1 MTKKIFRGILF
12 SSFIT
17 MLASMVFIIG
27 VQYRIYDDSQRDS
40 LESKARLISFAADD
54 GEIERCADAKERV
67 TLIKSDGT
75 VIYDNKSDAEKME
88 NHAQREEVREAET
101 IGSGYAVRQS
111 ETLGINTRYY
121 ALKLEN
127 GNILRVSDTSL
138 SVTAVILELLPPICA
153 VAIFAFVLALILA
166 SLITKK
172 ILKPINEINLD
183 DPSGIKSYEE
193 LTPFVSRIQAQQK
206 SINRQISE
214 LTRSRREFE
223 IIAENMSEGLVL
235 TDINGHII
243 THNSSMEKFFG
254 VSGDLSGKNILNIN
268 RSETFRGVFE
278 SIKENRRSDSVMEVG
293 GRFYEITVSPVSDES
308 GNPRGSVI
316 LAVDIT
322 EKEKREKLRR
332 EFTANVSH
340 ELKTPLTS
348 ILGISDMLKNGM
360 VASEDIKGFAEDINK
375 ETSRLIS
382 LVNDII
388 KLSELDEDKK
398 RDTGR
403 VNLYEVAQ
411 DVAERIEPVAEKQ
424 GISISVT
431 GTDAVINAG
440 DSLIFE
446 MIYNLCDNAVKYNHE
461 NGSVT
466 ISTGV
471 SDEGAFVS
479 VKDTGIGIPAA
490 EQERVFERFYRVDK
504 GRSKQSGGTGLG
516 LSIVKHIAVTFGG
529 IIKISSEEGT
539 GTEITVVFSEM

>member
-67 TLIKSDGT
+67 TLIESDGT

-121 ALKLEN
+121 ALKLES

-153 VAIFAFVLALILA
+153 VAVFAFVLALILA

-382 LVNDII
+382 LVND
-388 KLSELDEDKK
+388 
-398 RDTGR
+398 
-403 VNLYEVAQ
+403 A
-411 DVAERIEPVAEKQ
+411 KQ

-446 MIYNLCDNAVKYNHE
+446 MIYNLCDNAVKYNRE

-466 ISTGV
+466 VSTGV
-471 SDEGAFVS
+471 SDGKAFVS

-529 IIKISSEEGT
+529 TIKISSEEGT
-539 GTEITVVFSEM
+539 GTEITVVFGEM